1 MGYESLSEAE
11 KYKTTGPSGSL
22 LPSLPHILAGKT
34 RRKVG
39 EAGIL
44 DLQTAAWSLC
54 ASMPH
59 GVPQSQRWKCQV
71 AELFQCWGRGCGDGV
86 MATGTASQSE
96 KHLEWVV
103 RPLVL
108 EPAREVGVSTLFL
121 ALSFQAKTSSRKGR
135 QVC

>member
-1 MGYESLSEAE
+1 M
-11 KYKTTGPSGSL
+11 
-22 LPSLPHILAGKT
+22 
-34 RRKVG
+34 G

-44 DLQTAAWSLC
+44 DLQTTAWSLC
-54 ASMPH
+54 TSMPH
-59 GVPQSQRWKCQV
+59 GVPQSQRWKCQA

-86 MATGTASQSE
+86 MATRTASQSE

-108 EPAREVGVSTLFL
+108 EPVREIGVSTLLL
-121 ALSFQAKTSSRKGR
+121 APSFQAKTSSRKGG